1 MKYIR
6 TKEKIYEI
14 DETCKRDNQILF
26 FDNKE
31 RTQDYIIDFFE
42 GKDVLKQADTIEE
55 VCDMF
60 VVWLEGRNMPIEMP
74 LSEKEQYE
82 KMKEVVLLGTKE
94 KLNIWLKLA
103 IWTDQGLIYVEK
115 MNEKGELELI

>member
-6 TKEKIYEI
+6 TKSFITKFEDWMEI
-14 DETCKRDNQILF
+14 NGSLLSIGAIK
-26 FDNKE
+26 
-31 RTQDYIIDFFE
+31 YIIVD
-42 GKDVLKQADTIEE
+42 QADTIEE

-103 IWTDQGLIYVEK
+103 IWTDQGLIYVAK

>member
-1 MKYIR
+1 MKKYIR
-6 TKEKIYEI
+6 TK
-14 DETCKRDNQILF
+14 NGNILNSSRGLTSMIV
-26 FDNKE
+26 DKE
-31 RTQDYIIDFFE
+31 DIVQ
-42 GKDVLKQADTIEE
+42 QADTIEE

-82 KMKEVVLLGTKE
+82 KMKEVVLLGTKG

-103 IWTDQGLIYVEK
+103 IWTDQGLIYVAK